1 MTITSP
7 PAAPA
12 PVGPPRLRDTFQRNS
27 TLIYPFVSVLLIVAY
42 FTLQSSHFLTFDNLT
57 NVGRQAAV
65 LLLVALAGTVVILI
79 GSIDLSVG
87 ANVTLS
93 GIISA
98 LAVDNVGLL
107 AAIVLGVA
115 AGAIIG
121 LINGSIYT
129 MLKVPSFLVT
139 LGTMSVCAGVAG
151 HISGGS
157 AVVYQSSA
165 LPALV
170 NSKSIFGIPNVIFI
184 VLAVAALLTL
194 VCFRTRFGRYLYAIG
209 GGEPVAVLSGINLRK
224 YKILA
229 FVLGGAL
236 CGLGGVIL
244 TGQVQAGSPS
254 AGDTLLLD
262 SIAAVVMGGTALSGG
277 IGGAHR
283 TILGVV
289 VIALLSNGMDL
300 TGVNNFTQEIVKG
313 IVVVASVALTIDR
326 SRYSFI
332 K

>member
-1 MTITSP
+1 MTSATLERTTLDISET
-7 PAAPA
+7 
-12 PVGPPRLRDTFQRNS
+12 LRKNS
-27 TLIYPFVSVLLIVAY
+27 TLVYPFVSVFAIIAY
-42 FTLQSSHFLTFDNLT
+42 FTITSPQFLTFDNAT
-57 NVGRQAAV
+57 NIGRQAAV
-65 LLLVALAGTVVILI
+65 LLLVALAGTIVILI

-93 GIISA
+93 GLVTA
-98 LAVDNVGLL
+98 AAVDRIGLL
-107 AAIVLGVA
+107 GAITAGVLAGAAIGFA
-115 AGAIIG
+115 NGAI
-121 LINGSIYT
+121 YT
-129 MLKVPSFLVT
+129 GLKVPSFLVT

-151 HISGGS
+151 HLSGGS
-157 AVVYQSSA
+157 AIVYSSTA
-165 LPALV
+165 LPEFV
-170 NSKSIFGIPNVIFI
+170 NSKSLLGIPNVIFI
-184 VLAVAALLTL
+184 VLAVAALLTA
-194 VCFRTRFGRYLYAIG
+194 VSFRTKFGRYLYAIG
-209 GGEPVAVLSGINLRK
+209 GGEPVAVLSGINLRR

-254 AGDTLLLD
+254 AGDALLLD

-277 IGGAHR
+277 LGGAHR
-283 TILGVV
+283 TVLGVV

-313 IVVVASVALTIDR
+313 LVVVASVALTIDR